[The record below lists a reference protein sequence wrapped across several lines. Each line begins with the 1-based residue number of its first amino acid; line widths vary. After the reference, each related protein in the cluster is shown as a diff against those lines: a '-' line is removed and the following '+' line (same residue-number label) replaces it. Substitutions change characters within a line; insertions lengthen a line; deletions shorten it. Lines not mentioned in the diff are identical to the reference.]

1 MKTIKAMKY
10 TKWIVILFCL
20 LGMAACRQDAP
31 RFRIG
36 VAQCSDDSW
45 RHKMN
50 DEILREAM
58 FYDGVSVE
66 IRSAGDDNHRQAEDI
81 HYFIDKGVDLLIIS
95 ANEAAPMTP
104 IVEEVYQKG
113 IPVVLVDRK
122 ILSDKYTAYIGAD
135 NYEIGRAVGNYI
147 ASSLKGKG
155 NVVELTGLGGSTP
168 AMERHQG
175 FMAAISNFPDVK
187 LIDKADAAWE
197 RGPAEVE
204 MDSMLRRNP
213 KIDAVY
219 AHNDRIA
226 PGAYQAAK
234 KVGREK
240 EMMFV
245 GIDAL
250 PGKGNG
256 LELVLDSVLD
266 ATFIYP
272 TNGDKVLQLAMNI
285 LEKKPYPRETVMNTA
300 VVDRTNAHVMQLQT
314 THISELDRKI
324 ETLNGRIGGYL
335 SRVATQQ
342 VVMYGGLA
350 ILLLVAG
357 LLLVVYKSLRSK
369 NRLNKELSEQKRQ
382 LEEQRDKLEE
392 QRDKL
397 EEQRDKLE
405 EQRDQLIQL
414 SHQLEEATH
423 AKLVFFTNIS
433 HDFRTPLTLVAD
445 PVEHLLADNTLSGDQ
460 HRMLMLIQ
468 RNVNILLRLVNQIL
482 DFRKYEN
489 GKMEYT
495 PVPVDILSSFEGW
508 NESFLAAARK
518 KHIHFSFDNMPDT
531 DFRTLADVEKLER
544 IYFNLL
550 SNAFKFTPENG
561 KVTVRLST
569 LIKEDNRWIRFT
581 VSNTGSMISAEHIR
595 NIFDRFYKIDMHHAG
610 SGIGLALVKA
620 FVELHGGT
628 ISVESDEKQ
637 GTVFTVDLPVRTCD
651 THTVEDLLTASASFA
666 SSVSESSS
674 LNDALSIGEE
684 EKPGK
689 SYDPSKTSVL
699 IIDDNADIRS
709 YVHGLL
715 HTDYTVIEAA
725 DGSEGIR
732 KAMRYVP
739 DLIISDVMMP
749 GIDGIE
755 CCRRLKSELQTC
767 HIPVILLTAC
777 SLDEQRIQGYD
788 GGADSYISK
797 PFSSQL
803 LLARVRNLIDSHRR
817 LKQFFGDGQ
826 TLAKEDVCD
835 MDKDFVEKFKALID
849 AKMGDSNLNVEDL
862 GKDMGLSRVQLYRK
876 IKSLTNYSPNEL
888 LRIARLKKAASLL
901 ASSDMT
907 VSEIGYEVGFSS
919 PSYFTKCYKEQFG
932 ESPTDLLKRKG

>member
-1 MKTIKAMKY
+1 MRY
-10 TKWIVILFCL
+10 TKCFIVLLFL
-20 LGMAACRQDAP
+20 VGLVACRQDTP

-50 DEILREAM
+50 EEILREAM

-66 IRSAGDDNHRQAEDI
+66 IRSAGDDNRKQAEDV
-81 HYFIDKGVDLLIIS
+81 HYFMDKGVDLLIIS

-104 IVEEVYQKG
+104 IVEEAYQKG
-113 IPVVLVDRK
+113 IPVIMVDRK

-147 ASSLKGKG
+147 VSRLNGKG
-155 NVVELTGLGGSTP
+155 NVVELTGLSGSTP

-175 FMAAISNFPDVK
+175 FMAAISHFPDIK

-197 RGPAEVE
+197 REPAVAE
-204 MDSMLRRNP
+204 MDSMLRRHA
-213 KIDAVY
+213 KINAVY

-234 KVGREK
+234 KAGRED
-240 EMMFV
+240 EMIFV

-256 LELVLDSVLD
+256 LDLVLDSVLD

-272 TNGDKVLQLAMNI
+272 TNGDKVMQLAMNI
-285 LEKKPYPRETVMNTA
+285 LENKPYPKETVMNTA
-300 VVDRTNAHVMQLQT
+300 VVDHTNAHVMQLQT
-314 THISELDRKI
+314 THISELDSKI
-324 ETLNGRIGGYL
+324 ETLNGRISGYL

-342 VVMYGGLA
+342 VVLYGGLGV
-350 ILLLVAG
+350 LLLVAG
-357 LLLVVYKSLRSK
+357 LLMVVYKSLRSK
-369 NRLNKELSEQKRQ
+369 NRLNKELSEQKKQ
-382 LEEQRDKLEE
+382 
-392 QRDKL
+392 L

-445 PVEHLLADNTLSGDQ
+445 PVEHLLADKSLDGDQ
-460 HRMLMLIQ
+460 RRMLMLIQ

-508 NESFLAAARK
+508 NESFQAAARK
-518 KHIHFSFDNMPDT
+518 KHIHFSFDHMPDT
-531 DFRTLADVEKLER
+531 DYHTLADTEKLER

-561 KVTVRLST
+561 KVAVCLSS
-569 LIKEDNRWIRFT
+569 LAKEDRQWIRFT
-581 VSNTGSMISAEHIR
+581 VANTGSLISAEHIQ
-595 NIFDRFYKIDMHHAG
+595 NVFDRFYKIDMHHAG

-620 FVELHGGT
+620 FVEMHGGD
-628 ISVESDEKQ
+628 IFVESDEKQ
-637 GTVFTVDLPVRTCD
+637 GTVFTVDLPVQSY
-651 THTVEDLLTASASFA
+651 EFA
-666 SSVSESSS
+666 SCGQSPAAIHETSNNGAV
-674 LNDALSIGEE
+674 LAVVEE
-684 EKPGK
+684 EEPGDEYDSSKP
-689 SYDPSKTSVL
+689 SVL
-699 IIDDNADIRS
+699 VIDDNEDIRS

-715 HTDYTVIEAA
+715 HSEYTVIEAA

-732 KAMRYVP
+732 KAMKYVP

-803 LLARVRNLIDSHRR
+803 LMARVRNLIDSHRR
-817 LKQFFGDGQ
+817 LKQFFGDRQ

-835 MDKDFVEKFKALID
+835 MDKDFVERFKALIE
-849 AKMGDSNLNVEDL
+849 AKMGDSSLNVEDL

-907 VSEIGYEVGFSS
+907 VAEIGYEVGFSS

-932 ESPTDLLKRKG
+932 ESPTDFLKRKG